1 VTDEHRYDLR
11 ELSTEAQIL
20 GYFAGRGLQPNAI
33 KLRQTYGET
42 NTPQVNFYYNL
53 QRPAR
58 YGSPRRSDFYA
69 ARYGI
74 GFATPSGCLA
84 SVKIP
89 GNL

>member
-1 VTDEHRYDLR
+1 MF
-11 ELSTEAQIL
+11 IL
-20 GYFAGRGLQPNAI
+20 IFGKEWCKVNAI

-74 GFATPSGCLA
+74 VVQGAPCTPEL
-84 SVKIP
+84 KNPIF
-89 GNL
+89 LDKLDF